1 MLIDSTLREGE
12 QFYGAYFSD
21 SARKAVVSG
30 LVVAGVEEI
39 ELGCVG
45 QEHLPALAAWAIQ
58 HGGARFSVWC
68 PCREDSLRMAA
79 GLGVQRVNVG
89 VPVSDRHLGLRL
101 GWTRS
106 CLLRRL
112 ETLPQTAR
120 DLGIMEL
127 SVGFEDATGAD
138 PGFLVEAAATAA
150 QAGAVRIRLADT
162 LGLASP
168 DDMARLVRGVAGSV
182 HAPVAVHCHNDFG
195 MATANA
201 LAALDAGATWA
212 DCTLLGIG
220 ERAGIAATEQLAAY
234 LATTRGAGYD
244 PKALRAACL
253 VTEEQ
258 AHLPIPRNKPIV
270 GRDLFRCESG
280 LHVHGLERDPALYE
294 PFTPERVGLERGT
307 AIGGKS
313 GRAAVRRALHD
324 AGAPVPAEDRARL
337 DALVAAV
344 RGLARSLGRPLYEE
358 EFRRLCRN
366 EALVRTC

>member
-12 QFYGAYFSD
+12 QFYGAYFSNA
-21 SARKAVVSG
+21 ARKTIVSG
-30 LVVAGVEEI
+30 LVAAGVEEI

-45 QEHLPALAAWAIQ
+45 QEHLPALAAWAMG
-58 HGGARFSVWC
+58 HCGARFSVWC
-68 PCREDSLRMAA
+68 PCREDSLNMAA
-79 GLGVQRVNVG
+79 DLGVRRVNVG
-89 VPVSDRHLGLRL
+89 VPVSDRHLGPRL

-106 CLLRRL
+106 RLLRRL

-150 QAGAVRIRLADT
+150 KSGAVRIRLADT

-182 HAPVAVHCHNDFG
+182 HAPLAVHCHNDYG

-234 LATTRGAGYD
+234 LAITHGAGYD
-244 PKALRAACL
+244 LQALRAACL
-253 VTEEQ
+253 MTAEQ
-258 AHLPIPRNKPIV
+258 AQLPIARNKPIV

-294 PFTPERVGLERGT
+294 PFPPERVGLERRT
-307 AIGGKS
+307 ALGGKS

-324 AGAPVPAEDRARL
+324 AGATPRAEDRALL
-337 DALVAAV
+337 DALLAKV
-344 RGLARSLGRPLYEE
+344 RRLARSLGRPLHDE
-358 EFRRLCRN
+358 EFLRLCRN
-366 EALVRTC
+366 EALVRTG